1 MIALTTSRRSGTF
14 LKRFAPLF
22 GAGALGVAAFNAASA
37 AQITAQLSRVPGLAE
52 LPAIAQLA
60 IATLQPTVL
69 VAAMTALGTAL
80 APRLGLRSHLANTVA
95 QHVPFWPTMRAELPA
110 AAIGGAF
117 ASTVTVAFDLLTR
130 GWMPPL
136 KPAGAQLIEAV
147 GHQSATSVLATL
159 LYGGITEELLLRYG
173 LMTLIAWLGWRVV
186 QHGHDVP
193 RPAIM
198 WTALGLAAL
207 LFGLGH
213 LPATAVAYDLTPFV
227 IVRALLLNGMFGV
240 VAGWLYWRKSL
251 EAAMVAHMLGHVM
264 FTVATLAPTL
274 FAR

>member
-186 QHGHDVP
+186 QHGHDLP

-198 WTALGLAAL
+198 WTAIGLAAL

-227 IVRALLLNGMFGV
+227 VVRALLLNGIFGV
-240 VAGWLYWRKSL
+240 VAGWLYWRKSV
-251 EAAMVAHMLGHVM
+251 EAAMVAHMLGHVV